1 MDGSVDLPARLLPAL
16 ITHKRVPCPCAFLT
30 RIKHTLLCL
39 QMLRRNSPASTSGL
53 PGAASRASSYWRGR
67 YTLR

>member
-1 MDGSVDLPARLLPAL
+1 MGGRLGGRAVIFPPVAPDLAVHASHAIIMLLS
-16 ITHKRVPCPCAFLT
+16 
-30 RIKHTLLCL
+30 LLRRL